1 MININLDT
9 RSVLPGLLDTL
20 PDVFDMFTESKLKR
34 EGECRP
40 RAYHV
45 I

>member
-9 RSVLPGLLDTL
+9 CSVLPGLLDTL
-20 PDVFDMFTESKLKR
+20 PDVFDVFTESKLKR
-34 EGECRP
+34 DGECRP